1 MKTAP
6 PRLVILLASGV
17 VLTACGGG
25 GSSTGASL
33 LNTSATGTTSSTGST
48 SSSSG
53 TDSSTSTS
61 TSVIEGTIDGFGSV
75 VIDGVH
81 YDVEGAEILHGEDPL
96 TEGDLEVGE
105 VVRLIAEVS
114 SDGTATASTVYRR
127 RDLEGPIESLD
138 LAGNTLTLFG
148 RTIQVDPETRFSPAI
163 IPNDMSGLALTQR
176 VEVSGVT
183 LNDGTLLATFITLDD
198 DNQNAVRGQI
208 TDLDEGARTFVLGA
222 TTIDYGNA
230 SLDDDFGGEA
240 PQNGDWVTVKSLATP
255 VGGVLEAS
263 ELDLDREGAGA
274 HLSDLASVPAGA
286 DVLLRGRVTSALAA
300 GTFSVDGQDVQLG
313 TATQFEGGTESDIDL
328 DDGIVV
334 AGSLNDD
341 GSIAATAVRFA
352 TPMNFEVEGLVSNL
366 APLTVAGVEVAL
378 TTDTQLFDES
388 SVGKRFFAPSD
399 LQVGDFL
406 EVRGNYDGSVLTARR
421 VERGDEDNDDG
432 GRVRLDDDE
441 SDDFRFDEADDDEW
455 KIKGAITALNA
466 TEVSVR
472 GLTARFAP
480 GTRYELGDVLVDQA
494 RFLAEVA
501 VGDPAELETLRLA
514 DGSLVVSEIEREFHR
529 SQSFLD
535 FGTRLDDDSFGS
547 DDSLGSDDSNSSSD
561 DGDDSSDD
569 FEGAGDDGRFGDDDF
584 GERDDDGIEV
594 KGLVSEAS
602 ASGVTVGGV
611 AYRFDAN
618 TRYKAFD
625 QRMTQSL
632 FLSYLRTNDL
642 VEVDYTVDS
651 AGNRI
656 VLKIKI
662 DD

>member
-1 MKTAP
+1 
-6 PRLVILLASGV
+6 
-17 VLTACGGG
+17 
-25 GSSTGASL
+25 
-33 LNTSATGTTSSTGST
+33 
-48 SSSSG
+48 
-53 TDSSTSTS
+53 
-61 TSVIEGTIDGFGSV
+61 V

-96 TEGDLEVGE
+96 TEDDLEVGE

-163 IPNDMSGLALTQR
+163 IPNDLNGLALAQR

-198 DNQNAVRGQI
+198 DDQNKVRGQI
-208 TDLDEGARTFVLGA
+208 SDLDEGTRTFSLGSI
-222 TTIDYGNA
+222 TVDYGNA
-230 SLDDDFGGEA
+230 VLDDDFGGQG
-240 PQNGDWVTVKSLATP
+240 PKNGDWVTAESQSAP
-255 VGGVLEAS
+255 VAGVLEAS

-300 GTFSVDGQDVQLG
+300 GTFSVDGQDVQIG
-313 TATQFEGGTESDIDL
+313 TGTQFEGGTESDIDL

-352 TPMNFEVEGLVSNL
+352 TPVNFEVEGVVSNL
-366 APLTVAGVEVAL
+366 SPLTVAGVEVAL

-388 SVGKRFFAPSD
+388 SFGNRFFAATD
-399 LQVGDFL
+399 LQLGDFI
-406 EVRGNYDGSVLTARR
+406 EVRGSYNGSVLTARR
-421 VERGDEDNDDG
+421 IERDDADDDDA
-432 GRVRLDDDE
+432 GRIRLDDDE

-501 VGDPAELETLRLA
+501 VGDPAELETIRLA
-514 DGSLVVSEIEREFHR
+514 DGTLVVSEIEREFHR
-529 SQSFLD
+529 NAAFLD
-535 FGTRLDDDSFGS
+535 ISSTLGTDDSSLGSDDGDGSSDDSSFDSDNSNDSSDDDSNDSSDDDSNDSSDDDSFGS
-547 DDSLGSDDSNSSSD
+547 DDS
-561 DGDDSSDD
+561 DDSSDD

-594 KGLVSEAS
+594 KGLVSAAS
-602 ASGVTVGGV
+602 PTGATVDGV
-611 AYRFDAN
+611 AYLFDAN
-618 TRYKAFD
+618 TRYEAFD

-642 VEVDYTVDS
+642 VEVDYNVDS
-651 AGNRI
+651 AGNKI
-656 VLKIKI
+656 VLKIEI